1 MTIPRRIILQQEEE
15 VEEELALMN
24 QGTLNLDQN
33 LEKKKTA
40 ETSVSS
46 PLHKTS
52 AAAIQSTEEQIQ
64 NPLNRSVRDWIYRFT
79 KPINFSFGGTNQII
93 HN

>member
-1 MTIPRRIILQQEEE
+1 VTIPRRIILQQEEE

-52 AAAIQSTEEQIQ
+52 AAAIQSVEARAQ
-64 NPLNRSVRDWIYRFT
+64 RSKYKT
-79 KPINFSFGGTNQII
+79 
-93 HN
+93 H